1 MSYMSSAND
10 PDLMN
15 TVIMNSLDDVDMEK
29 PISQE
34 DRKKSIPSE
43 VFQNKP
49 GNYN

>member
-1 MSYMSSAND
+1 MMMMSYMSSAND

-34 DRKKSIPSE
+34 DHIPHKSEI
-43 VFQNKP
+43 K
-49 GNYN
+49 